1 MSAVSAV
8 LADCRRAASW
18 APKPLRV
25 TDVLCCHRAP
35 YQVDTALDFHAERQ
49 PMRRAKAMDG
59 DRVLCHR
66 APSQVDTALDPQA
79 ERRPA
84 RRAEAT
90 DVANAV
96 LDGIDAVLLG
106 AETLRGSYPLEC
118 VRTVLAIAQ
127 QAELVFDHAHH
138 FEYLLQ
144 AAMQARRAAAKACVC
159 FSLLCVRR
167 ALTPAVTW

>member
-1 MSAVSAV
+1 
-8 LADCRRAASW
+8 
-18 APKPLRV
+18 
-25 TDVLCCHRAP
+25 
-35 YQVDTALDFHAERQ
+35 
-49 PMRRAKAMDG
+49 MRWAKATDG

-66 APSQVDTALDPQA
+66 AQVWLTPALDPQA

-144 AAMQARRAAAKACVC
+144 AAMQARRAAAQACALACFAKAGADAASHVVGA
-159 FSLLCVRR
+159 LRR
-167 ALTPAVTW
+167 STGVAL